1 MGQTLRA
8 ALGPASALEE
18 AAEGGEEAFESFILE
33 GCSGTAKER
42 RRAVRRARRRGEE
55 GLAREV
61 ECVFVAEDVEL
72 LRAARRRE
80 ESVIR
85 GLGGGTWRGVLEL
98 CADELGR
105 DDAGGVLVKGA
116 HVLEGG
122 GGGGLRT

>member
-8 ALGPASALEE
+8 ALGPASALEQ
-18 AAEGGEEAFESFILE
+18 AAEGGEEAFESFTLE
-33 GCSGTAKER
+33 GGSGTAEER

-80 ESVIR
+80 ESLRRSAAQEAADGPAQVTRTTAEPRPNAYIP
-85 GLGGGTWRGVLEL
+85 
-98 CADELGR
+98 DELGIPR
-105 DDAGGVLVKGA
+105 PYGA
-116 HVLEGG
+116 LAPFNE
-122 GGGGLRT
+122 